1 MNPNRGLVRI
11 AWYIHYLIPYAR
23 GIMQSPL
30 FEPKNLPQI
39 EPAGPLSRAIFEEP
53 MVAMIGVG
61 LLGMLLLL
69 AFRTRGKTKYGLQA
83 LGLAA
88 LISGGLY
95 LTSYLVHTDREM
107 VSARARELV
116 QAVAVGDQQSMQS
129 LMGDD
134 VQVQSR
140 FANAAGKD
148 RVITLASSR
157 VPGLVEGFTI
167 PEISA
172 DLPGP
177 RVGRTMIKVRAQSSH
192 LPTTSSW
199 WMVHWERADDSG
211 DKWVAVY
218 IEPIWIQGIDGS
230 GGN

>member
-1 MNPNRGLVRI
+1 
-11 AWYIHYLIPYAR
+11 
-23 GIMQSPL
+23 MQSPL

-39 EPAGPLSRAIFEEP
+39 ETASPLSRAIFEEP

-69 AFRTRGKTKYGLQA
+69 ALRTRGKTKHGLLA

-88 LISGGLY
+88 LITGGLY
-95 LTSYLVHTDREM
+95 LTSDLVHTDREV
-107 VSARARELV
+107 VSTRARELV
-116 QAVAVGDQQSMQS
+116 QAVAVGDQQAMQS

-134 VQVQSR
+134 VRVQSR
-140 FANAAGKD
+140 FAVAEGQN

-157 VPGLVEGFTI
+157 VPALVEGFTI
-167 PEISA
+167 PEIRA

-177 RVGRTMIKVRAQSSH
+177 RVGRTMVKVRTQSSS

-199 WMVHWERADDSG
+199 WMVHWERADKSSD
-211 DKWVAVY
+211 DWVAVY
-218 IEPIWIQGIDGS
+218 IEPIWIQGI
-230 GGN
+230 GNASDK